1 MGTTKQKQSPKNIA
15 AVGDPGDETLRNY
28 RYQVAYGVILLV
40 GAASKKLP
48 YRYIYAEHYEDY
60 LCERGWKV

>member
-1 MGTTKQKQSPKNIA
+1 MGTSKQKSSPKSVV

-28 RYQVAYGVILLV
+28 RYQVAYGVILLI

-48 YRYIYAEHYEDY
+48 YNGNYIK
-60 LCERGWKV
+60 LFLVKIIP